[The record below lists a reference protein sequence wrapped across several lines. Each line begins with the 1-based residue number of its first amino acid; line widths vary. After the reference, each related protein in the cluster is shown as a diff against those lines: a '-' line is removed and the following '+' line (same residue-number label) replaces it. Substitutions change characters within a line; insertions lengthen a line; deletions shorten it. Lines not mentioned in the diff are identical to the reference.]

1 MPQCTSASSSRVE
14 RADPGERHARPD
26 RPPPSIGRRTGQS
39 ARMPPRGTSTT
50 ASAAPLSRS
59 QSGRGAG
66 LGWSGAGTL
75 SEWERA
81 RCARIFRMTAGSCS
95 VAIYQIAWI
104 TRRCYSRI
112 DLSDT
117 SSEPRAGLEVLCPSF
132 FVRRTHKESRSGT
145 SGSLRGDRDAEG
157 QADQERLRLNSEP
170 QK

>member
-1 MPQCTSASSSRVE
+1 
-14 RADPGERHARPD
+14 
-26 RPPPSIGRRTGQS
+26 
-39 ARMPPRGTSTT
+39 
-50 ASAAPLSRS
+50 
-59 QSGRGAG
+59 
-66 LGWSGAGTL
+66 
-75 SEWERA
+75 
-81 RCARIFRMTAGSCS
+81 MTAGSCS

-157 QADQERLRLNSEP
+157 QADQERPRLNSEP